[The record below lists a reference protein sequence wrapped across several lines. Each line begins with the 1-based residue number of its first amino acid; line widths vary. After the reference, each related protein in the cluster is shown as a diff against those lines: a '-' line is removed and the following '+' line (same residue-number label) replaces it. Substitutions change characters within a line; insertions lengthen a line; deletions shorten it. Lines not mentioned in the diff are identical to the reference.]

1 MPFSA
6 DALLTQASYTS
17 WRLLLE
23 YPMAGSRKLGLPPMP
38 VSTILTPNER
48 MRVDAAAQG
57 LYSALHRESLDEV
70 IADLRE
76 RRAGAVLVSIARY
89 GLHSSARMAA
99 MVREF
104 PRIPAMALLTEVQ
117 YTTPQ
122 SVLALGQLGVRIL
135 IDARQP
141 SGWQTLRDIL
151 TAERSNDLQRTA
163 LGHLSADLTSAPN
176 DCWRFFEVLFSQT
189 PQVHTVRQLS
199 RQLCILPSTLMSRF
213 FRAQLPPPKRYLA
226 LARLIR
232 AARLFENPGL
242 SVASVANY
250 LDYSSPQSFGR
261 HIRTMMKMSPVHFRE
276 VYDGAGMLLYFRE
289 QLILPYVHILCSF
302 RPAVTYP
309 GWVTRQQKLEL
320 RLRQSMRR

>member
-1 MPFSA
+1 MSNS
-6 DALLTQASYTS
+6 TKSS
-17 WRLLLE
+17 I
-23 YPMAGSRKLGLPPMP
+23 PPMP
-38 VSTILTPNER
+38 VSTMLTPSER
-48 MRVDAAAQG
+48 MRVDAAAEG
-57 LYSALHRESLDEV
+57 LYAALHRESLDEV

-76 RRAGAVLVSIARY
+76 RRAGAVLVSIAKY

-104 PRIPAMALLTEVQ
+104 PRVPAMALLTETQ

-122 SVLALGQLGVRIL
+122 SLLALGQLGVRIL

-141 SGWQTLRDIL
+141 SGWQTLREIL
-151 TAERSNDLQRTA
+151 AAERSSDLQRTA
-163 LGHLSADLTSAPN
+163 LGHLSADLVGAPN
-176 DCWRFFEVLFSQT
+176 DCWRFFELLFSHS

-199 RQLCILPSTLMSRF
+199 RHLCILPSTLMSRF
-213 FRAQLPPPKRYLA
+213 FRAHLPPPKRYLA

-261 HIRTMMKMSPVHFRE
+261 HVRIVMQMSPVRFRE
-276 VYDGAGMLLYFRE
+276 RYDGAGMLQYFRSE
-289 QLILPYVHILCSF
+289 LVLPYVQILTGF
-302 RPAVTYP
+302 RPAATYP
-309 GWVTRQQKLEL
+309 GWIARQRKLDAH
-320 RLRQSMRR
+320 RRTT

>member
-1 MPFSA
+1 M
-6 DALLTQASYTS
+6 ASS
-17 WRLLLE
+17 
-23 YPMAGSRKLGLPPMP
+23 PKSVLPPMP
-38 VSTILTPNER
+38 VSTMLTPDER
-48 MRVDAAAQG
+48 ARVDAAAQG

-104 PRIPAMALLTEVQ
+104 PRVPAMALLTETQ

-122 SVLALGQLGVRIL
+122 SLLALGQLGVRIL

-141 SGWQTLRDIL
+141 SGWQTLREIL
-151 TAERSNDLQRTA
+151 AAERSSDLQRTV
-163 LGHLSADLTSAPN
+163 LGHLSSDLIGAPS
-176 DCWRFFEVLFSQT
+176 DCWRFFELLFSHS
-189 PQVHTVRQLS
+189 PRVLTVRQLS
-199 RQLCILPSTLMSRF
+199 RHLCILPSTLMSRF
-213 FRAQLPPPKRYLA
+213 FRAHLPPPKRYLA

-261 HIRTMMKMSPVHFRE
+261 HVRVMMRMSPVTFRE
-276 VYDGAGMLLYFRE
+276 RYDGAGMLLYFRE
-289 QLILPYVHILCSF
+289 ELVLPYVVILRDF
-302 RPAVTYP
+302 RPAATYP
-309 GWVTRQQKLEL
+309 GWIRRQRNLDL
-320 RLRQSMRR
+320 RSGRDLKP

>member
-1 MPFSA
+1 M
-6 DALLTQASYTS
+6 
-17 WRLLLE
+17 
-23 YPMAGSRKLGLPPMP
+23 
-38 VSTILTPNER
+38 LTPAER
-48 MRVDAAAQG
+48 TRVDAAAQG

-76 RRAGAVLVSIARY
+76 RRAGAVLVSITRY

-104 PRIPAMALLTEVQ
+104 PRVPAMALLTETQ

-122 SVLALGQLGVRIL
+122 SLLALGQLGVRIL

-141 SGWQTLRDIL
+141 AGWQTLRDIL
-151 TAERSNDLQRTA
+151 AAERSSDLQRTA
-163 LGHLSADLTSAPN
+163 LGHLSADLAGAPN
-176 DCWRFFEVLFSQT
+176 DCWRFFELLFSHS
-189 PQVHTVRQLS
+189 PPIHTVRQIS
-199 RQLCILPSTLMSRF
+199 RNLCILPSTLMSRF
-213 FRAQLPPPKRYLA
+213 FRAHLPPPKKYLA

-261 HIRTMMKMSPVHFRE
+261 HVRTMMRMSPVIFRE
-276 VYDGAGMLLYFRE
+276 RYDGAGMLQHFRE
-289 QLILPYVHILCSF
+289 ELIVPYVGILREF
-302 RPAVTYP
+302 RPAATYP
-309 GWVTRQQKLEL
+309 GWITRQRNLDLMVIRKNQP
-320 RLRQSMRR
+320 QAG

>member
-1 MPFSA
+1 MSQPTKVSV
-6 DALLTQASYTS
+6 
-17 WRLLLE
+17 
-23 YPMAGSRKLGLPPMP
+23 PPMP
-38 VSTILTPNER
+38 VSTMLTPSER
-48 MRVDAAAQG
+48 ARVDAAAQG

-89 GLHSSARMAA
+89 GVHSSARMAA

-104 PRIPAMALLTEVQ
+104 PRVPAMALLTESQ

-122 SVLALGQLGVRIL
+122 SLLALGQLGVRIL

-141 SGWQTLRDIL
+141 SGWQALRDIL
-151 TAERSNDLQRTA
+151 TAERSSDLQRTA
-163 LGHLSADLTSAPN
+163 LGHLSADLIGAPH
-176 DCWRFFEVLFSQT
+176 DCWRFFELLFSYS
-189 PQVHTVRQLS
+189 PRVHTVRQLS
-199 RQLCILPSTLMSRF
+199 RHLHILPSTLMSRF
-213 FRAQLPPPKRYLA
+213 FRAHLPPPKRYLA

-261 HIRTMMKMSPVHFRE
+261 HVRTMMKMSPVSFRE
-276 VYDGAGMLLYFRE
+276 RYDGAGMLQYFRE
-289 QLILPYVHILCSF
+289 ELILPYVGILRVF
-302 RPAVTYP
+302 RPAATYP
-309 GWVTRQQKLEL
+309 GWISRQRNLDSRLKERAEL
-320 RLRQSMRR
+320 

>member
-1 MPFSA
+1 MP
-6 DALLTQASYTS
+6 
-17 WRLLLE
+17 
-23 YPMAGSRKLGLPPMP
+23 GSIKPGLPPMP
-38 VSTILTPNER
+38 VSTMLTPTER
-48 MRVDAAAQG
+48 ARVDAAAEG

-70 IADLRE
+70 LADLRE
-76 RRAGAVLVSIARY
+76 RRAAAVLVSIARY

-104 PRIPAMALLTEVQ
+104 PRVPAMALLTETQ

-122 SVLALGQLGVRIL
+122 SLLALGQLGVRIL

-151 TAERSNDLQRTA
+151 AAERSNDLQRTA
-163 LGHLSADLTSAPN
+163 LGHLSGDLVGAPN
-176 DCWRFFEVLFSQT
+176 DCWRFFELLFSHS
-189 PQVHTVRQLS
+189 PQVHTIRQLS

-213 FRAQLPPPKRYLA
+213 FRAHLPPPKRYLA
-226 LARLIR
+226 LAKLIR

-242 SVASVANY
+242 SIASVSNY

-261 HIRTMMKMSPVHFRE
+261 HIRTMMKMSPVTFRE
-276 VYDGAGMLLYFRE
+276 RYDGAGMFQLFRE
-289 QLILPYVHILCSF
+289 ELILPYVEILRVF

-309 GWVTRQQKLEL
+309 GWVTRQRNLDS
-320 RLRQSMRR
+320 RMRRG